1 MIIDH
6 EWRRIMAAVV
16 AARAWLRASHTR
28 VR

>member
-16 AARAWLRASHTR
+16 AAPAWLRASHTDAR
-28 VR
+28 